1 MNCQKLTATR
11 RTTTQKRR
19 RGDELALRDGPMVVK
34 RQQAALSQSD
44 FNVFQWDG
52 VEATTGIEPVYTV
65 LQTVA

>member
-1 MNCQKLTATR
+1 MA
-11 RTTTQKRR
+11 
-19 RGDELALRDGPMVVK
+19 VK

-44 FNVFQWDG
+44 FNGFFQWDG